1 MIVKCIE
8 EKSLWV
14 CFDDERY
21 SVGRT
26 EESAKKNYA
35 GGMFFNMSCPL
46 PYIADLD
53 DIPKC
58 ETIEEMLQMCDQR
71 IAIKKIIGKEVFE
84 KANTKQE
91 LRKMREDLELLK
103 CHHKQRDEKSKFS
116 FFKIFSK

>member
-1 MIVKCIE
+1 MIVKFIE
-8 EKSLWV
+8 EKSLFI

-21 SVGRT
+21 SVGLT
-26 EESAKKNYA
+26 EEIAKKNYSV
-35 GGMFFNMSCPL
+35 GMFFNMSFPL

-58 ETIEEMLQMCDQR
+58 EIIEKMLQMCAKR
-71 IAIKKIIGKEVFE
+71 IAIKKIIGKEMFE
-84 KANTKQE
+84 KAKTKQE

-103 CHHKQRDEKSKFS
+103 CHHKKRDEKSKFS